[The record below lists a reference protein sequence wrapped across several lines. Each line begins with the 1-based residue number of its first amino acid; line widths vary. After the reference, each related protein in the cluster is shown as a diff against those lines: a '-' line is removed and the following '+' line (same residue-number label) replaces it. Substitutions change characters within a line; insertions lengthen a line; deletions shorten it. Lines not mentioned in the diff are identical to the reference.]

1 MSCKKIKTCRPQ
13 MLMYFIYNFD
23 VIFNEFIRIALQ
35 IIDRHTS
42 IEKFSRRQKKLLK
55 KPWITKAIL
64 VSIRKKRVLFK
75 THYVNGNNSQKSY
88 FKQYLN
94 KLTKIETISK
104 KLYFEKELHLNRD
117 NPKRTWDIIKTLLPS
132 KSKSYNNTQDLHDIA
147 FDSVAK
153 QAEQFNEFFCTIGE
167 KLSNKIPT
175 YQANHFK
182 TYLAKRVSESMFLE
196 PANIT
201 EIVNIILSLNVN
213 KAVDHDNIPAYFL
226 KIAPFTIAPFL
237 LILINYA
244 FTNGIFPNNC
254 KISKVIPI
262 HKNGETN
269 NPNNFRPI
277 SLLTCFSKILEKI
290 IFKRI
295 TRFLNKHDV
304 LNPQEYGFQKGISTA
319 HAILNTVSTTFGNIN
334 RNQFTA
340 IFFLDLKKA
349 FDTVCHKTLLKKLHH
364 YGLRGSVNKL
374 LELYLL
380 RHEFV
385 SLNNT
390 HSTI

>member
-1 MSCKKIKTCRPQ
+1 
-13 MLMYFIYNFD
+13 
-23 VIFNEFIRIALQ
+23 
-35 IIDRHTS
+35 
-42 IEKFSRRQKKLLK
+42 
-55 KPWITKAIL
+55 
-64 VSIRKKRVLFK
+64 
-75 THYVNGNNSQKSY
+75 
-88 FKQYLN
+88 
-94 KLTKIETISK
+94 
-104 KLYFEKELHLNRD
+104 
-117 NPKRTWDIIKTLLPS
+117 
-132 KSKSYNNTQDLHDIA
+132 
-147 FDSVAK
+147 
-153 QAEQFNEFFCTIGE
+153 
-167 KLSNKIPT
+167 
-175 YQANHFK
+175 
-182 TYLAKRVSESMFLE
+182 MFLE

-244 FTNGIFPNNC
+244 FTNGIFSNNC

-277 SLLTCFSKILEKI
+277 SLLTCFSKIFEKI
-290 IFKRI
+290 NSKRI

-304 LNPQEYGFQKGISTA
+304 LNPQQYGFQKGISAA

-349 FDTVCHKTLLKKLHH
+349 F
-364 YGLRGSVNKL
+364 
-374 LELYLL
+374 
-380 RHEFV
+380 
-385 SLNNT
+385 
-390 HSTI
+390 

>member
-1 MSCKKIKTCRPQ
+1 MSCKKIKTYRPQ

-42 IEKFSRRQKKLLK
+42 IEKFSRRQEKLLK

-132 KSKSYNNTQDLHDIA
+132 KSKSYNDTQDLHDIA

-182 TYLAKRVSESMFLE
+182 TYLAK
-196 PANIT
+196 
-201 EIVNIILSLNVN
+201 
-213 KAVDHDNIPAYFL
+213 
-226 KIAPFTIAPFL
+226 
-237 LILINYA
+237 
-244 FTNGIFPNNC
+244 
-254 KISKVIPI
+254 
-262 HKNGETN
+262 
-269 NPNNFRPI
+269 
-277 SLLTCFSKILEKI
+277 
-290 IFKRI
+290 
-295 TRFLNKHDV
+295 
-304 LNPQEYGFQKGISTA
+304 
-319 HAILNTVSTTFGNIN
+319 
-334 RNQFTA
+334 
-340 IFFLDLKKA
+340 
-349 FDTVCHKTLLKKLHH
+349 
-364 YGLRGSVNKL
+364 
-374 LELYLL
+374 
-380 RHEFV
+380 
-385 SLNNT
+385 
-390 HSTI
+390 